1 MRKYFLQY
9 INHWTTNRD
18 SCCNRNWQQGWHTQ
32 KLKILPFKNFKTSL
46 KKCENIKLTYCISC
60 RKKGNSIKKSSSTA
74 KSHFSQ
80 NIYPHLT
87 IYLFNSNH
95 LVVTIKSELNWLSFP
110 AGNYMFNVNN
120 RNTRASREI
129 SSNLTIKALERS
141 LFLSFLCLYR

>member
-9 INHWTTNRD
+9 INHWTTNRG

-32 KLKILPFKNFKTSL
+32 KLKMLPFQNFKTSL
-46 KKCENIKLTYCISC
+46 KKRENIKSKYCILAE
-60 RKKGNSIKKSSSTA
+60 KKNRIKKSSSTT
-74 KSHFSQ
+74 KSHFSK

-110 AGNYMFNVNN
+110 AGNYMFKVNN
-120 RNTRASREI
+120 RNNRARCEI
-129 SSNLTIKALERS
+129 SSNLTINALERS
-141 LFLSFLCLYR
+141 LFLSFLGLYR